1 MADLTIAA
9 ELAAATKALAPALKR
24 LKAAT
29 AKMTPEKMKPGAL
42 ADALY
47 EMEQVSKQLKV
58 LSAPFDDVLDPKIK
72 EVEEHFIRTL
82 EVGEMSG
89 VQGLAARVQITDAVI
104 PTVDDWEK
112 FYAHIKKTGNF
123 ELLNRAPNRKAIT
136 ERWDAK
142 KQVPGV
148 GKFVKKSVSCTKL
161 GNPRK

>member
-9 ELAAATKALAPALKR
+9 ELAAATKALTPALRR
-24 LKAAT
+24 LKAAA
-29 AKMTPEKMKPGAL
+29 AKMAPEKMKPGAL

-47 EMEQVSKQLKV
+47 EMEQISKQLKV